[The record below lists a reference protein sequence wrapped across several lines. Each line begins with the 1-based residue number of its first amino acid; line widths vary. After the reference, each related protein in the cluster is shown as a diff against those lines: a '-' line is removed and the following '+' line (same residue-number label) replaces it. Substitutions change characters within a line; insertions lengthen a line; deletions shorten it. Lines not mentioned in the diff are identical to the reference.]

1 MFYLRLK
8 IENKNVLTW
17 DFTGLGTGK
26 YNDDAM
32 SITEEESYGMIF
44 IVENPNSKWDIFCCI
59 ILYKNPSPN
68 LR

>member
-1 MFYLRLK
+1 M
-8 IENKNVLTW
+8 
-17 DFTGLGTGK
+17 GLHWFTGK

-44 IVENPNSKWDIFCCI
+44 IVENPNIKWDIFCCI